1 MYLEVHTMTHAE
13 NFALNEWLVDYPA
26 FMTYDEIIEL
36 MVGNVDE
43 DEEWT
48 HELISVWQTAED
60 FPLRQ
65 VADFIDGTR
74 QHFEKTIKAMK
85 TEGELA

>member
-1 MYLEVHTMTHAE
+1 MTHAE
-13 NFALNEWLVDYPA
+13 NFALNEWLSDYPA

-36 MVGNVDE
+36 MVGDTDE

-48 HELISVWQTAED
+48 HELISVWQTVED
-60 FPLRQ
+60 FSLRQ

-74 QHFEKTIKAMK
+74 KHFENTIKAMK
-85 TEGELA
+85 AEGELK